1 MRILQR
7 KRIIVVVGHY
17 GSGKTEFSVNAA
29 LFLKRQGMK
38 TALVDL
44 DIANPYF
51 RSREQK
57 ELLEQNGVAIF
68 GNAYGHEITAE
79 IPAITAAAR
88 GPLEDSDCHVVVDAG
103 GDDSGARILNQFRKY
118 FTGDDSE
125 ILCVI
130 NRNRKETSDVA
141 GAKAHI
147 QRIEAEIHLPVTGI
161 INNTHML
168 RLTKAE
174 DLMEGFLLCQQV
186 SEATGIPIQA
196 TCCVE
201 QLCGQVKA
209 LAEER
214 KLSMELFP
222 IQLYMRPTWLD
233 VSLD

>member
-1 MRILQR
+1 MSILQR
-7 KRIIVVVGHY
+7 KRITVVVGHY

-29 LFLKRQGMK
+29 LFLNQQGKK

-57 ELLEQNGVAIF
+57 ELLEKNGVAIF

-88 GPLEDSDCHVVVDAG
+88 GPLEDAACRVVVDAG

-118 FTGDDSE
+118 FTGDDCE
-125 ILCVI
+125 ILCII
-130 NRNRKETSDVA
+130 NRNREETSDLA
-141 GAKAHI
+141 GARDHI
-147 QRIEAEIHLPVTGI
+147 RRIEAEINLPVTGI

-168 RLTKAE
+168 RLTTPE
-174 DLMEGFLLCQQV
+174 DLIEGFLLCQQI

-196 TCCVE
+196 TCCE
-201 QLCGQVKA
+201 KQLCDQVMA

-222 IQLYMRPTWLD
+222 IELYMRPSWLD
-233 VSLD
+233 VSLE

>member
-1 MRILQR
+1 MSILQR

-29 LFLKRQGMK
+29 LFLKQQGMK

-57 ELLEQNGVAIF
+57 ELLEKNGVAIF

-79 IPAITAAAR
+79 IPAITAAVR
-88 GPLEDSDCHVVVDAG
+88 GPLEDPTCHVVVDAG

-118 FTGDDSE
+118 FTGDDCE

-130 NRNRKETSDVA
+130 NRNRNETSDLA

-147 QRIEAEIHLPVTGI
+147 QRIEAEINLPITGI

-174 DLMEGFLLCQQV
+174 DLIKGFLLCQQV
-186 SEATGIPIQA
+186 SETTGIPIQV
-196 TCCVE
+196 TCCVK
-201 QLCGQVKA
+201 QLCDQVKA
-209 LAEER
+209 QAEEQN
-214 KLSMELFP
+214 LSMELFP
-222 IQLYMRPTWLD
+222 IELYMRPSWLD
-233 VSLD
+233 VSLE